1 MARKLRVQYEG
12 AIYHVMNRGDHRED
26 IFRTEKDRELFL
38 ETLGQTCAKTDW
50 QIHSWCLMRNH
61 FHLVIE
67 TPKANLVDGMKWF
80 LGTYTS
86 RFNRRYQLFGHLFSG
101 RYKALFVDG
110 SGNGYLKT
118 VCDYVHLNPAR
129 AKLLSARQTLSA
141 YRWSSYGEYL
151 KEPSRRWRWLRVDR
165 LLGEHG
171 IPKDSVAGR
180 QEFENRMELRREAE
194 DGQEF
199 RGILRGWCLGG
210 ETFRKELLAQISEK
224 RGAEHY
230 GQEVRESA
238 EEKADRIVKEEL
250 EKLGWQE
257 ADLIRRR
264 KGDPEKLGI
273 ALRLRQE
280 TTMTLAWTA
289 QRLKMGT
296 KTHLSHLLYWR
307 GKERKRTKS

>member
-1 MARKLRVQYEG
+1 
-12 AIYHVMNRGDHRED
+12 MNRGDHRED

-110 SGNGYLKT
+110 SANGYLKT

-238 EEKADRIVKEEL
+238 EEKANRIVKEEL

-307 GKERKRTKS
+307 GKERTQTKS

>member
-1 MARKLRVQYEG
+1 
-12 AIYHVMNRGDHRED
+12 
-26 IFRTEKDRELFL
+26 
-38 ETLGQTCAKTDW
+38 
-50 QIHSWCLMRNH
+50 
-61 FHLVIE
+61 
-67 TPKANLVDGMKWF
+67 
-80 LGTYTS
+80 
-86 RFNRRYQLFGHLFSG
+86 
-101 RYKALFVDG
+101 
-110 SGNGYLKT
+110 
-118 VCDYVHLNPAR
+118 
-129 AKLLSARQTLSA
+129 
-141 YRWSSYGEYL
+141 
-151 KEPSRRWRWLRVDR
+151 
-165 LLGEHG
+165 
-171 IPKDSVAGR
+171 
-180 QEFENRMELRREAE
+180 
-194 DGQEF
+194 
-199 RGILRGWCLGG
+199 LGG

-264 KGDPEKLGI
+264 KGDREKLGI

-307 GKERKRTKS
+307 GKERTQTKS

>member
-238 EEKADRIVKEEL
+238 EEKANRIVKEEL

>member
-12 AIYHVMNRGDHRED
+12 AIFHVMNRGDHRED

-129 AKLLSARQTLSA
+129 AKLLSYRQKLSA

-238 EEKADRIVKEEL
+238 EEKANRIVKEEL

-257 ADLIRRR
+257 ADLRRRR

>member
-1 MARKLRVQYEG
+1 M
-12 AIYHVMNRGDHRED
+12 MNRGDHRED

>member
-238 EEKADRIVKEEL
+238 EEKANRIVKEEL

-307 GKERKRTKS
+307 GKERTQTKS

>member
-307 GKERKRTKS
+307 GKERTQTKS